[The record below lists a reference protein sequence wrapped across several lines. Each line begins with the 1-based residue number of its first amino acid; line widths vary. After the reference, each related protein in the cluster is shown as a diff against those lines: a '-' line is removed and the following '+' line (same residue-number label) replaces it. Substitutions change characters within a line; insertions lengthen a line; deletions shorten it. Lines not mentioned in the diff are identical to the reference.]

1 MFFANLFRKSDSS
14 KALDKIKEINKE
26 EELKNEVNRLNEQY
40 KEYLHKMCYD
50 KSRGKIFGIVGF
62 ELNLEKEICLVTLSK
77 ENVENNTFN
86 YITVDSIKW
95 KYHSVDAY
103 LLLCRIDYKQLQA
116 QLKALGFNIV
126 KIGTN
131 NESK

>member
-1 MFFANLFRKSDSS
+1 MFFANLFRKSDSR

-26 EELKNEVNRLNEQY
+26 EELKNEVKRLNEQY

-50 KSRGKIFGIVGF
+50 KNRGKIFGVVSF
-62 ELNLEKEICLVTLSK
+62 ELNWEKEICLMTLTK
-77 ENVENNTFN
+77 ENVENNTFT
-86 YITVDSIKW
+86 YTTVDSIKW

-126 KIGTN
+126 KIDTN